1 MGFVEFQLISLNPF
15 CLIAISMYPK
25 KNGYESGLATI
36 NYGVP
41 QGSVPGPLPL
51 LLYVNDLNRAI
62 KFCKIHHFADG
73 TNLLRLSN
81 SINPLSANA
90 TK

>member
-1 MGFVEFQLISLNPF
+1 
-15 CLIAISMYPK
+15 MYPK

-41 QGSVPGPLPL
+41 QRSVPGPLPL

-81 SINPLSANA
+81 PINPLSANA
-90 TK
+90 TKWSNNLKQFVGNLPTNCWSV